1 VDALAALLRLA
12 RQERDAARHA
22 LAAVDQASAAV
33 RDQLA
38 GLHAAAERE
47 RAAPCE
53 LADGNSRL
61 VAYLRRLAGRARE
74 LQAELDRLE
83 RRREAVAARLAERH
97 LELRRLQILVE
108 RRAERARVERRGREQ
123 KALDEL
129 VATRR
134 RRPARYKS

>member
-1 VDALAALLRLA
+1 MDALAALLRLT

-74 LQAELDRLE
+74 LQAELGRLE
-83 RRREAVAARLAERH
+83 RL
-97 LELRRLQILVE
+97 
-108 RRAERARVERRGREQ
+108 GREQ

-134 RRPARYKS
+134 RRPARYSS